1 MQTPKENPF
10 LGLKPYGLE
19 DQLYGRDKD
28 LFLMT
33 DRIFCARTTLLF
45 AGSGVGK
52 TSFINAKISPELKSQ
67 YDSIIYHNQWAIGQP
82 LEKLLNSIAEHLPAV
97 EVAPAV
103 VMAAAGPQNASTEKP
118 PHPFLISNKFAPYFK
133 KFINEEG
140 AEDSSRCL
148 LILDQFE
155 EVFQYHHGKSYF
167 DLFIKQLAEL
177 INYKNCNV
185 RVLFSMREEFLG
197 ELSIFD
203 NRIPDL
209 FSNYYRLKNP
219 NKQEAK
225 IIIENTSSLV
235 EMPVHEDHLT
245 EFVRELTWICR
256 AESTVKPDQNGSETA
271 VDLDIVPPPYLQIA
285 CRRLWERQFNSA
297 NSAKPQADGD
307 ETPEEQFLSDYKRG
321 DAREMLKSFCEE
333 ILNAFNSRDR
343 ALIAEAFNYLV
354 TKKGAKMAYALSS
367 LAEHM
372 GVKEERLQSVLH
384 RLSDPDSRILRES
397 KGPDDVLWYE
407 LYHDMYGKII
417 DEWRQ
422 AYREQQ
428 QAETRRRLIAA
439 AGVIVIIG
447 LLTVWAWQWLDRRNG
462 RRATLRT
469 GDLSKQL
476 SYLNSK
482 QAYDDLKDT
491 WHSGTKAKELWG
503 DAWKRRAFFAERTED
518 SSQAFLSLLKAAE
531 SYPVDRTDPAL
542 LAQIRSY
549 LDSDEYQPLLAS
561 YRLEIGVTSS
571 PAFKPILTADGKML
585 LSLGKDRQVFFW
597 DTETYQLKLKSPQ
610 LAVEGGFQSGV
621 YGSGPPSLQQHATP
635 PGLSEGTQL
644 QAATDSL
651 IGGLDN
657 NKFCIWDAKS
667 GQKLWES
674 EARTGLKPQIS
685 TAVLTGDVSSYY
697 NLSSQQLAAQSS
709 LSFSSNGH
717 YFTTSNGSDSFLLYR
732 LNDNNK
738 GELILEEL
746 MRSVTKI
753 QFSPDG
759 HSVALIFKD
768 GSAQLRDLDTGESRS
783 LAIDGKSVRAIIF
796 SSDGSRFIADM
807 GVSKPGEIWNTASG
821 SKITSTST
829 PMGDQFFCPD
839 NKTIASILPVDESNT
854 TMLGIRFWNSETGAV
869 SIRAVRFDERTEYII
884 NPNGKSL
891 LTIGVSGNARLW
903 SLTPPENADSLIT
916 DAGRILANDISDDG
930 RVIVTANSNKSLTV
944 WNADKLTKQ
953 GEFSLASTAPHSGE
967 DFLFPPTRDHFVDQ
981 LLVSPSG
988 KYVCLKTTYGNFSLR
1003 KLADNKV
1010 VAHGKFE
1017 NNPFARPTAFSPTE
1031 EAFAVA
1037 DLNGSVTLWDQ
1048 LGSNPTAISLHVPA
1062 RVNRLVFNPDG
1073 KYLAAIGGDFNSRY
1087 VRVFEVGTGKEMP
1100 LPTEGF
1106 TSIVAL
1112 GRNGI
1117 MIGTTPNDDT
1127 AVIVWDFTKGRS
1139 HKLWH
1144 ETSVT
1149 AVALSHEAT
1158 YAVTSTSNGTLQLWD
1173 TSSGRP
1179 IAGGPCST
1187 RILSLIVSDDGQTIL
1202 ALSDKWLHLHSMR
1215 KDALTYLDGR
1225 ELSSPASLR
1234 VLDWAGKTVRILSP
1248 AVQDSLRVKSLDFSV
1263 EPTGDDPVGTAAD
1276 FFSIWTRKLAL
1287 DFDQTGRITPVHPH

>member
-1 MQTPKENPF
+1 MPTPKENPF
-10 LGLKPYGLE
+10 LGLKPYGVK

-52 TSFINAKISPELKSQ
+52 TSFINAKISPELESQ

-82 LEKLLNSIAEHLPAV
+82 LENLLNSIAEHLPAV
-97 EVAPAV
+97 EASPAV
-103 VMAAAGPQNASTEKP
+103 VVAAAGAQNASPVKP
-118 PHPFLISNKFAPYFK
+118 PHPFLVSNKFAPYFR

-140 AEDSSRCL
+140 SEDSNRCL

-155 EVFQYHHGKSYF
+155 EVFQYHHAKSYF
-167 DLFIKQLAEL
+167 DFFIKQLAEL
-177 INYKNCNV
+177 INFKHCNV

-203 NRIPDL
+203 NKIPDL

-225 IIIENTSSLV
+225 NIIENTCSLV
-235 EMPVHEDHLT
+235 DMPVHEDQLT
-245 EFVRELTWICR
+245 DFVRELTWICR
-256 AESTVKPDQNGSETA
+256 AESTAKPEQNGNETSQ
-271 VDLDIVPPPYLQIA
+271 DLDIVPPPYLQIA
-285 CRRLWERQFNSA
+285 CRRLWERQFNSP
-297 NSAKPQADGD
+297 NSARPAAEED

-333 ILNAFNSRDR
+333 ILDAFNKRDR

-372 GVKEERLQSVLH
+372 GVKEDRLQSVLH

-428 QAETRRRLIAA
+428 QGESRRRLIAA
-439 AGVIVIIG
+439 AGLIVIIG
-447 LLTVWAWQWLDRRNG
+447 FLTVLTYQWLDRRNV
-462 RRATLRT
+462 RRATLRS

-476 SYLNSK
+476 SFLNSK

-503 DAWKRRAFFAERTED
+503 DAWERRAFFAERTED
-518 SSQAFLSLLKAAE
+518 SAQAFLSLLKAAE
-531 SYPVDRTDPAL
+531 AYPPDRTDPAL

-549 LDSDEYQPLLAS
+549 LESDEYQPLLAS

-571 PAFKPILTADGKML
+571 PAFKPILTADGKSL
-585 LSLGKDRQVFFW
+585 LSIGKDRQVFFW
-597 DTETYQLKLKSPQ
+597 DTDTYQLKLKSPQ
-610 LAVEGGFQSGV
+610 LSVEGVNQPAL
-621 YGSGPPSLQQHATP
+621 YGSGPPSLSQHATAQ
-635 PGLSEGTQL
+635 GFSTGTQI
-644 QAATDSL
+644 QAATDNR

-674 EARTGLKPQIS
+674 GAQTGPKSQVSKPVI
-685 TAVLTGDVSSYY
+685 TGDVASYY
-697 NLSSQQLAAQSS
+697 NLSSQLLVEQSS

-717 YFTTSNGSDSFLLYR
+717 YFATSNGSDSFLLYR

-738 GELILEEL
+738 AEPLLEEL
-746 MRSVTKI
+746 MRSVTKM

-759 HSVALIFKD
+759 HSIAFVFKD
-768 GSAQLRDLDTGESRS
+768 GTAQLRDLDTGESRS
-783 LAIDGKSVRAIIF
+783 LAIDGKSVRRIIF
-796 SSDGSRFIADM
+796 SSDGSRFLTDL
-807 GVSKPGEIWNTASG
+807 GVSKPGEIWDTALS
-821 SKITSTST
+821 SRLKPTST

-891 LTIGVSGNARLW
+891 LTIGISGNAKLW
-903 SLTPPENADSLIT
+903 NLTPPENTDKLIT
-916 DAGRILANDISDDG
+916 DSARILANDISDDG
-930 RVIVTANSNKSLTV
+930 HVIVTVNNNQSLTV
-944 WNADKLTKQ
+944 WNADDLSKQ
-953 GEFSLASTAPHSGE
+953 GEFSLASTTHTAE
-967 DFLFPPTRDHFVDQ
+967 DFLYPPTREHFVDQ

-988 KYVCLKTTYGNFSLR
+988 KYVCLKTTYGSFSLR
-1003 KLADNKV
+1003 KVADNKE
-1010 VAHGKFE
+1010 VAHGRFE
-1017 NNPFARPTAFSPTE
+1017 NNPFARPTAFSPTQ

-1037 DLNGSVTLWDQ
+1037 DLKGSITLWDQ
-1048 LGSNPTAISLHVPA
+1048 LESNPTSTSLGVPDV
-1062 RVNRLVFNPDG
+1062 VNKLVFSPEG
-1073 KYLAAIGGDFNSRY
+1073 RYLAAIGGGFNSRY
-1087 VRVFEVGTGKEMP
+1087 VRVFDVKDGKEMP

-1106 TSIVAL
+1106 TSIIAL

-1127 AVIVWDFTKGRS
+1127 AVLVWDFAKGRS

-1173 TSSGRP
+1173 TSTGRP

-1187 RILSLIVSDDGQTIL
+1187 RILSLTVSDDGQTIL

-1215 KDALTYLDGR
+1215 NDALNYLDGR
-1225 ELSSPASLR
+1225 ELASPASLR
-1234 VLDWAGKTVRILSP
+1234 VLDTTAKKLRTLSP

-1263 EPTGDDPVGTAAD
+1263 EPTGDDPMGTAAN

-1287 DFDQTGRITPVHPH
+1287 DFDQTGRVTPVHPH